1 MRRLLSFVVC
11 MLFLMPTLALAQQKR
26 PLDHD
31 AYDSWNSIQGRA
43 ISDDGRWVLYSQDP
57 AEGDSELHV
66 RDLRSNVDHVVPRGE
81 SARFS
86 HGDRFVVFLIKPEL
100 ALVREAQGE
109 NGGRDNAPK
118 DSLGILNL
126 ASGEVTRVE
135 RVKSFELPEEEGGW
149 VAFLLEEAQTGVD
162 STGGDTEGG
171 EERPSRGRRG
181 GGSRGGGDDDD
192 DEEKVDGTILVLR
205 ELASGVEQRFENVL
219 EYSFAKTG
227 QRLAYTASS
236 KDSTADGA
244 FLVNVGDAAAAT
256 MLSGAGDYK
265 APTFDEDGEQV
276 AFLSNS
282 DDYAADQPAF
292 TLYHYRA
299 GGDGATGL
307 ATEGTSGIPQ
317 GWWVSD
323 NGDLSFSDNG
333 ERLFFGTAPRPEPEP
348 EEETPEWEEVEVD
361 VWHWRDPLLQP
372 NQLVQRQR
380 ELDRTYQAVV
390 HVADSRVV
398 QLARI
403 EIPEVTVGADGDADI
418 AIASTNMP
426 YRQRISWDSP
436 GYSDVYLI
444 DVNTGASE
452 MVLEEFHGRG
462 AALSPDLSYLT
473 WFDGHEVAWFALSV
487 NGGEPINLTSAL
499 PYPVFDESD
508 DHPMIPGAY
517 GSAGWT
523 EDDQLFLVYDKHD
536 VWAVDPTGNQGHRN
550 ITEGVGRRENLR
562 FRYMRVDPDEEF
574 VSASDPILLSA
585 FDMESKDAGFYRD
598 RVRGDR
604 APEELVMMP
613 YSFGGGRFGGG
624 VMKAED
630 ADVYLFAKQSFQ
642 EFGNLWVSDLS
653 FGNLRKISDANPQ
666 QAEYLWG
673 SAELTYWESTDG
685 EPLAGILIKPE
696 NFDPSQKYPMMVYFY
711 ETNSDGLHSYRRPF
725 GGGSSISQSFYASR
739 GYVVFVPD
747 IHYRDGYPGESAFD
761 CVVPGVQSVVAKGFI
776 DSDRIGVQGH
786 SWGGYQIAYLV
797 TKTDIFAAAE
807 AGAPVVNMTSA
818 YGGIRWQSGV
828 SRMMQY
834 ERTQSRIGGT
844 LWDKLPLYMENSP
857 LFSAPRVNTP
867 LLMLHNDA
875 DGAVPWYQGI
885 EYFVALR
892 RLQKPVWMLNYN
904 GEAHGLRQYPNQKDW
919 QLRMQQFY
927 DHYLMGEP
935 APVWL
940 AEGVPATQKGKT
952 LGIEL
957 IGEQPDTTR
966 SLIP

>member
-1 MRRLLSFVVC
+1 MRRSLSFVVC
-11 MLFLMPTLALAQQKR
+11 MLFLIPTLAQAQQKR

-31 AYDSWNSIQGRA
+31 AYDAWNSIQGRA
-43 ISDDGRWVLYSQDP
+43 ISDDGRWVLYSHDP
-57 AEGDSELHV
+57 SEGDSELHV
-66 RDLRSNVDHVVPRGE
+66 RDLRSNVDHVVSRGE

-86 HGDRFVVFLIKPEL
+86 QDDRFVVFLIKPEL
-100 ALVREAQGE
+100 ALEREAEGE
-109 NGGRDNAPK
+109 NGGGDSAPK

-126 ASGEVTRVE
+126 ASGAVFKVD

-149 VAFLLEEAQTGVD
+149 VAFLLEEAPTGAD
-162 STGGDTEGG
+162 SMGGDTEGG

-181 GGSRGGGDDDD
+181 GSRGGDDDD
-192 DEEKVDGTILVLR
+192 DDDEKVDGTILVLR
-205 ELASGVEQRFENVL
+205 ELTSGAEQRFENVL
-219 EYSFAKTG
+219 EYTFAKTG

-244 FLVNVGDAAAAT
+244 FLVNVGDAASAT
-256 MLSGAGDYK
+256 MLSGVGDYK
-265 APTFDEDGEQV
+265 APTFDEVGEQV
-276 AFLSNS
+276 AFLSNR
-282 DDYAADQPAF
+282 DDYAADQPSY
-292 TLYHYRA
+292 TLYHYRVGA
-299 GGDGATGL
+299 DGAT
-307 ATEGTSGIPQ
+307 AMASEGTSGIQQ

-361 VWHWRDPLLQP
+361 VWNWRDPLLQP

-390 HVADSRVV
+390 HVADSRVI
-398 QLARI
+398 QLAQV
-403 EIPEVTVGADGDADI
+403 EIPEVSVGANGDADI
-418 AIASTNMP
+418 AVASTNMP

-436 GYSDVYLI
+436 GYSDVYSI
-444 DVNTGASE
+444 DVNTGSSE
-452 MVLEEFHGRG
+452 MILEELHGGG
-462 AALSPDLSYLT
+462 AQLSPGLGYVT
-473 WFDGHEVAWFALSV
+473 WWDGHEEAWFAQSV
-487 NGGEPINLTSAL
+487 TGGGPINLTSGI

-508 DHPMIPGAY
+508 DHPMIPGSY

-523 EDDQLFLVYDKHD
+523 EGDQLFLVYDKHD
-536 VWAVDPTGNQGHRN
+536 VWAVDPTRNQAPRN
-550 ITEGVGRRENLR
+550 ITEGVGRRDNLR

-574 VSASDPILLSA
+574 VSASDAILLSA
-585 FDMESKDAGFYRD
+585 FDMDSKDAGFYRD
-598 RVRGDR
+598 HVRGDR
-604 APEELVMMP
+604 APEGLVMMP

-630 ADVYLFAKQSFQ
+630 ADVYLFARQSFQ

-653 FGNLRKISDANPQ
+653 FGNMRKISDANPQ

-685 EPLAGILIKPE
+685 EPLTGILIKPE
-696 NFDPSQKYPMMVYFY
+696 DFDPSQKYPMMVYFY

-761 CVVPGVQSVVAKGFI
+761 CVVPGVQSIIAKGFI
-776 DSDRIGVQGH
+776 DRDRIGVQGH
-786 SWGGYQIAYLV
+786 SWGGYQIAHLV

-818 YGGIRWQSGV
+818 YGGIRWQSGL

-927 DHYLMGEP
+927 DHYLLGEP

-952 LGIEL
+952 LGLEL
-957 IGEQPDTTR
+957 IGEQPDSTR